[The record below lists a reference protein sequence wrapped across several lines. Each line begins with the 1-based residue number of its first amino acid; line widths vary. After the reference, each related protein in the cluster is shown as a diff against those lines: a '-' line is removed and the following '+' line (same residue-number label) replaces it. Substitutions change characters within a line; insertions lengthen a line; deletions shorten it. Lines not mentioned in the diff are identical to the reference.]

1 MHIVH
6 FLQSFSKLDVI
17 LKLKIVKFGDRRT
30 NRPTIVVMKLL
41 PQLKIDISLFFCDF
55 FLFFW
60 LYILII
66 CVLKRILHETFHPTT
81 GIPNS
86 SSYCCCPRDDHF
98 FFFWLHVLSINMFC
112 LKICF
117 FLKTCF
123 VFEYVL
129 SPNMFLFRFDV
140 S

>member
-60 LYILII
+60 EKS
-66 CVLKRILHETFHPTT
+66 CAQQVETLRHTNVNF
-81 GIPNS
+81 
-86 SSYCCCPRDDHF
+86 
-98 FFFWLHVLSINMFC
+98 
-112 LKICF
+112 
-117 FLKTCF
+117 
-123 VFEYVL
+123 
-129 SPNMFLFRFDV
+129 
-140 S
+140 